1 LNSAQ
6 LRRYARD
13 HISIQGLGNECR
25 VKAVVSEDPPVHNGG
40 VPQELTE
47 QPSRPGSRPI
57 PTPEPFG
64 KYILL
69 QRLGAGGMAE
79 VFQAVAG
86 GPEGF
91 QRTLVIKRMLPQLT
105 QDESFVQMFI
115 DEAKLSG
122 LLSHPNLVQIYEFG
136 EVDGCFFIAME
147 QVQGRTLAAIKSKL
161 ASTGR
166 MAPVD
171 ASVEI
176 VRQVCVGLKYAHE
189 LQTSDGKSLG
199 IVHRDISP
207 PNVMIDF
214 HGAVKILDFG
224 IARVSHLVR
233 DTRTQ
238 VGLMKGK
245 VAYMSPEQVQLEEI
259 DHRSDLFAV
268 GIVLHEMLT
277 GRRLFRSN
285 TDYATSRMVL
295 ELKIPAPSVFNASV
309 SPELDQIVMRALER
323 DKDARYQSA
332 EAMVSDLERVIQEQR
347 LSPREHL
354 KLLCELFPEGQA
366 SDKSVSPITGSFSS
380 TAAARRASEEKA
392 TAPGTPADLLRGDA
406 VTASS
411 SSFARRLVSSPAAVR
426 GPETS
431 SLYPGAP
438 LSPAPNDSGRRVAW
452 AAAAMGGAILVAVIV
467 ALLTRD
473 RSPRA
478 VDKVDVAPV
487 ASSPAKPAI
496 TTVRLSVDSNPQDAE
511 VTDVDSA
518 RPLGRTPFT
527 VTLNRGTTTL
537 TFRFAKAG
545 HVPVL
550 YKIIPDLDKT
560 VRIDL
565 PQEAPAKQPAVR
577 VEPTPVTRA
586 PIARKKAAPAPRTVR
601 AQVAAPASKDCLLT
615 VGSVPWA
622 ELWIDGKDVGQP
634 TPVVH
639 LPVTCGAHKLRFK
652 RTSPEIDHVESVN
665 VSPGQELKKN
675 FNLDSADQDG

>member
-1 LNSAQ
+1 M
-6 LRRYARD
+6 R
-13 HISIQGLGNECR
+13 
-25 VKAVVSEDPPVHNGG
+25 
-40 VPQELTE
+40 E

-64 KYILL
+64 KYVLL

-79 VFQAVAG
+79 VFQAVAS

-105 QDESFVQMFI
+105 QDEAFVQMFI

-147 QVQGRTLAAIKSKL
+147 QVHGRTLAAIKSKL

-176 VRQVCVGLKYAHE
+176 ARQVCVGLRYAHE
-189 LQTSDGKSLG
+189 LQTSDGNSLG

-207 PNVMIDF
+207 PNVMLDF
-214 HGAVKILDFG
+214 HGTVKILDFG

-245 VAYMSPEQVQLEEI
+245 VAYMSPEQVELGEI
-259 DHRSDLFAV
+259 DHRADLFAV
-268 GIVLHEMLT
+268 GILLHELLT

-295 ELKIPAPSVFNASV
+295 ELKIPPPSMFNASV
-309 SPELDQIVMRALER
+309 PAALDQFVMRALER

-332 EAMVSDLERVIQEQR
+332 GAMVSDLERVIQEQR

-380 TAAARRASEEKA
+380 TTAARRATEEKA
-392 TAPGTPADLLRGDA
+392 TSPGTPAELMRDDA
-406 VTASS
+406 ITASS
-411 SSFARRLVSSPAAVR
+411 PSFARRLAASPAAVR
-426 GPETS
+426 GPDDS
-431 SLYPGAP
+431 SLYPPP
-438 LSPAPNDSGRRVAW
+438 LRPVTDDSRKRVPW
-452 AAAAMGGAILVAVIV
+452 AAAAVGGAIVVAIVV

-473 RSPRA
+473 HRPRA
-478 VDKVDVAPV
+478 VDQVDVAPV

-496 TTVRLSVDSNPQDAE
+496 ATVRLSVDSNPQDAE
-511 VTDVDSA
+511 VTDVDAA
-518 RPLGRTPFT
+518 RSLGRTPFT
-527 VTLNRGTTTL
+527 VTLNRGTTAL

-545 HVPVL
+545 HQPVL
-550 YKIIPDLDKT
+550 FKIIADLDKS
-560 VRIDL
+560 VHVDL
-565 PQEAPAKQPAVR
+565 PREAPAKEPVK
-577 VEPTPVTRA
+577 VEPPPVARA
-586 PIARKKAAPAPRTVR
+586 PIARKKAVPAPRAAR
-601 AQVAAPASKDCLLT
+601 APVAVAASKDCLLT

-639 LPVTCGAHKLRFK
+639 LPVTCGAHKLRLK
-652 RTSPEIDHVESVN
+652 RSNPDIDHAESVN

-675 FNLDSADQDG
+675 FNLETADQDG

>member
-1 LNSAQ
+1 
-6 LRRYARD
+6 
-13 HISIQGLGNECR
+13 
-25 VKAVVSEDPPVHNGG
+25 VVSEDPPVHNGG
-40 VPQELTE
+40 VPQEVRE
-47 QPSRPGSRPI
+47 QSSRPGSRPI

-105 QDESFVQMFI
+105 QDEAFVQMFI

-147 QVQGRTLAAIKSKL
+147 QVHGRTLAAIKSKL
-161 ASTGR
+161 GSTGR

-207 PNVMIDF
+207 PNVMVDF
-214 HGAVKILDFG
+214 HGTVKILDFG
-224 IARVSHLVR
+224 IARVSHLFR

-245 VAYMSPEQVQLEEI
+245 VAYMSPEQVELAEI

-268 GIVLHEMLT
+268 GIVLHELLT

-295 ELKIPAPSVFNASV
+295 ELQIPAPSLFNASV

-332 EAMVSDLERVIQEQR
+332 AAMVSDLERVIQEQR

-366 SDKSVSPITGSFSS
+366 NDKSVSPITGSFSS
-380 TAAARRASEEKA
+380 TTAARRATEEKA
-392 TAPGTPADLLRGDA
+392 TSPGTPAELKRDDEI
-406 VTASS
+406 TASS
-411 SSFARRLVSSPAAVR
+411 PSYARRLAASPAAVR
-426 GPETS
+426 GPEES
-431 SLYPGAP
+431 SLYPPSLRPVAE
-438 LSPAPNDSGRRVAW
+438 DSRRRVPW
-452 AAAAMGGAILVAVIV
+452 AAAAVGGAMLVAVVV

-487 ASSPAKPAI
+487 ASSPAKPTI

-511 VTDVDSA
+511 VTDVDAA

-527 VTLNRGTTTL
+527 VTLNRGTTAV
-537 TFRFAKAG
+537 TFRFTKAG
-545 HVPVL
+545 HLPVL

-560 VRIDL
+560 VHIDL
-565 PQEAPAKQPAVR
+565 PREAPAKEAVK
-577 VEPTPVTRA
+577 VEPAPMTRA
-586 PIARKKAAPAPRTVR
+586 PVAKRKAWAVSAPKAARASVTV
-601 AQVAAPASKDCLLT
+601 PASKDCLLT

-652 RTSPEIDHVESVN
+652 RISPEIDHVESVN
-665 VSPGQELKKN
+665 LSPGQELKKN
-675 FNLDSADQDG
+675 FNLDTADQDG